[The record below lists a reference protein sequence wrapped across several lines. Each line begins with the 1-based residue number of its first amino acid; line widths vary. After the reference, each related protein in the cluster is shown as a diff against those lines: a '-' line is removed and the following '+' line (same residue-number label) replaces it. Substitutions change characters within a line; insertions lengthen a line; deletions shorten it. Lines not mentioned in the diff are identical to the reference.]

1 MAMRG
6 LCAMS
11 ASLPRGNGAD
21 PGRRSFRAKRVLD
34 APPSSRLTGVP
45 TALIIQHEPDGPA
58 GLAADRLA
66 HHNFELHTLQ
76 VLSAGSTHS
85 DVEFPDPVGYD
96 LVVSTG
102 SVHSVYDTAAIGSW
116 IGREIAML
124 HRAHEADVPVFGI
137 CFGAQA
143 LCVALGGAVE
153 PAPEFEIGWVDV
165 ETDDDDVVPSG
176 PWFTWHGD
184 RCCLPPSI
192 PAIARSP
199 IAAQAFR
206 AGQSMAV
213 QFHPEAHR
221 TLVEGW
227 LAKCSDEYLRE
238 HHIDVHEVLDGFSRH
253 GAVAESNLHTML
265 DGFIEDGAR

>member
-1 MAMRG
+1 MAIRG
-6 LCAMS
+6 LCAMN
-11 ASLPRGNGAD
+11 PEFTQ
-21 PGRRSFRAKRVLD
+21 GRRVSFGLRSFWAKRVLD
-34 APPSSRLTGVP
+34 ASPASRLRAVP

-58 GLAADRLA
+58 GLAADHLA
-66 HHNFELHTLQ
+66 HHGFELRTLQ
-76 VLSAGSTHS
+76 VMSAGSTHS

-96 LVVSTG
+96 LILTTG
-102 SVHSVYDTAAIGSW
+102 SVHSVYDTAGIGSW

-124 HRAHEADVPVFGI
+124 RSAHDAGVPVFGI

-143 LCVALGGAVE
+143 LCVALGGTVE
-153 PAPEFEIGWVDV
+153 AAPDFEVGWVEF
-165 ETDDDDVVPSG
+165 ETDDHSVVPGG

-184 RCCLPPSI
+184 RCRLPPSI

-227 LAKCSDEYLRE
+227 LAKCDDDYLRD
-238 HHIDVHEVLDGFSRH
+238 HHIDVQAVLDGFSRH
-253 GAVAESNLHTML
+253 GAVAESNLHCML
-265 DGFIEDGAR
+265 DRFIEDGER